1 MRARVD
7 FYVQYPPS
15 FSSPH
20 DHPSPGTT
28 LSSDG
33 GGKVSLLLENT
44 VYNLSGVI
52 AKFQQGLRTC
62 DFKDGDLGARNGHM
76 HIVKEVAS
84 TFSDQA
90 MVLAAAQGH
99 LEMVQWLHQNRR
111 EGTTVDALDLAATF
125 GRLEVVK
132 WLHENRGEGCTTRA
146 MDGAARNNHLDVRKK
161 RHASSFYMHVCGR
174 DPVGGDNYV
183 VFFCD
188 FVPKSGLAVSWV
200 TFIVVRAT
208 WFYVSYF

>member
-1 MRARVD
+1 M
-7 FYVQYPPS
+7 S
-15 FSSPH
+15 
-20 DHPSPGTT
+20 SPGTAL
-28 LSSDG
+28 LSS
-33 GGKVSLLLENT
+33 GKVSLLLENT

-99 LEMVQWLHQNRR
+99 LEMVRWLHQNRG
-111 EGTTVDALDLAATF
+111 EGATVDALDLAATF

-132 WLHENRGEGCTTRA
+132 WLHENRDEGCTTRA
-146 MDGAARNNHLDVRKK
+146 MDGAARNNHLDVSKT
-161 RHASSFYMHVCGR
+161 HASPVVNAVIVAAVDVVGRYRRCGVIR
-174 DPVGGDNYV
+174 GV
-183 VFFCD
+183 V
-188 FVPKSGLAVSWV
+188 
-200 TFIVVRAT
+200 
-208 WFYVSYF
+208 